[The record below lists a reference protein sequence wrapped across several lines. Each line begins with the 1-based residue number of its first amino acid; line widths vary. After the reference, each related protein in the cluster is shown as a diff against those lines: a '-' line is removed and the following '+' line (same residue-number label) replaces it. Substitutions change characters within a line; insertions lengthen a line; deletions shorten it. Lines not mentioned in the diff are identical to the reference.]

1 MENPLQLYYEQP
13 ALQWVEALPIS
24 NGKLGA
30 MIYGGVPTEQIQFN
44 EDSVWKGKPHSYAYA
59 EAHEHFPVLRQ
70 MMLDMLAYE
79 RQEQWSE
86 AKALQI
92 QA

>member
-1 MENPLQLYYEQP
+1 
-13 ALQWVEALPIS
+13 
-24 NGKLGA
+24 